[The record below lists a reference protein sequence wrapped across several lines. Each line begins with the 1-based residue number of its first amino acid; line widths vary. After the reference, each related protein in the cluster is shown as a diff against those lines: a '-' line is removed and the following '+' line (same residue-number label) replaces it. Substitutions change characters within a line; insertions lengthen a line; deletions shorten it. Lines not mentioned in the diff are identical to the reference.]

1 MNYDDLK
8 SISIRSATNCNLTL
22 FKALK
27 DSRTYQHFSSID
39 SNGLL
44 CITQQNGRD
53 EIFFEVMAQARRNGL
68 KVGWDIPF
76 FCLFFCKNE
85 ACANCTGWNATTVI
99 WLPWARHEGP
109 ELRKIAKDPSLLKLL
124 ARNLS

>member
-68 KVGWDIPF
+68 KVGWDIP
-76 FCLFFCKNE
+76 
-85 ACANCTGWNATTVI
+85 I
-99 WLPWARHEGP
+99 WWA
-109 ELRKIAKDPSLLKLL
+109 
-124 ARNLS
+124 